1 MLSYMVDNKRVMNP
15 GDTCQSAATGEML
28 QVRNAHEVE
37 KFPDAPGTLLF
48 LEKQLIQRSSFLW
61 KP

>member
-1 MLSYMVDNKRVMNP
+1 MVDNKRVMNP